1 MSMSKTRERMKLMCR
16 DIYPL
21 CISSHTAT
29 AVLLKA
35 LLQIT
40 RVEIHLPG
48 ELRTDHSIQLQA
60 DPGLNLSFLY
70 IMILPG
76 HFFFIKH
83 LEKNQCIETIYYA
96 LKSATKPSNR
106 PQQSSIAVPSF
117 FLQTR
122 SIVVQVTH
130 QLDTCGQLIYLI
142 KVNGFIGTVLYED
155 HVQEFIGVNGNS

>member
-1 MSMSKTRERMKLMCR
+1 MCR
-16 DIYPL
+16 DIYRL

-76 HFFFIKH
+76 HFFYQTLRKK
-83 LEKNQCIETIYYA
+83 LERNQCIETIYYA

-106 PQQSSIAVPSF
+106 PQQNSIVVPSF